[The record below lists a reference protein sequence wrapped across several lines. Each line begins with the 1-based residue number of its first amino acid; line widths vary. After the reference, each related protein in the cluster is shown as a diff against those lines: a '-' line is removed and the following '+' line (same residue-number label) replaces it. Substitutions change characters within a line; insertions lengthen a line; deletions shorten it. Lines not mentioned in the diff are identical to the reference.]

1 MCMSRFWVNVSILI
15 AVILLFIILILQNV
29 TMVPVNLLFWSFQIP
44 LIVLMLICLLG
55 GFVIGLL
62 VYLVAQGSKQ
72 A

>member
-1 MCMSRFWVNVSILI
+1 MSRFWVNVSILI

-44 LIVLMLICLLG
+44 LIVLMHICLSG

-62 VYLVAQGSKQ
+62 LYLVAQGSKQ

>member
-1 MCMSRFWVNVSILI
+1 MSRFWVNVSILI